1 MNSVVLLALVAAVF
15 LAEGALGFRTLPVH
29 RRPISSRFMAT
40 SADSAVPKMPVD
52 HKVLSKSDVVAI
64 LQEKTQFVK
73 DDIAKVVNT
82 LIEVIHDEVFR
93 GGNEIRMRDFGT
105 FKVRNRSPRN
115 ARNPK
120 TGEAIKV
127 CGKRS
132 LGFSAASAFKE
143 DVSHPTV

>member
-1 MNSVVLLALVAAVF
+1 MNSAVLLALFAVVF
-15 LAEGALGFRTLPVH
+15 IAKGALGFRALPVH
-29 RRPISSRFMAT
+29 RRPLSSHFMTT
-40 SADSAVPKMPVD
+40 SADAAVPKMPAD

-64 LQEKTQFVK
+64 LQERTQFVK

-82 LIEVIHDEVFR
+82 FIEVIHDEVFR

-120 TGEAIKV
+120 TGEPIQV

-132 LGFSAASAFKE
+132 VGFSAASAFNE
-143 DVSHPTV
+143 DVAHPTV